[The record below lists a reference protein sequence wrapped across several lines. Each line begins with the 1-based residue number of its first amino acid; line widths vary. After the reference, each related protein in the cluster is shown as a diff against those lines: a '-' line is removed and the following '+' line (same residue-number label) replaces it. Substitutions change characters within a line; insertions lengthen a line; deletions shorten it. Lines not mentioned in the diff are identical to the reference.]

1 MDGFLIVDEIMTDT
15 LDRQA
20 RSERMSRIRGKD
32 SKPELVVR
40 RLVHGMGFRYRL
52 HRKDVPGKPDLVF
65 GSRKKVIFV
74 HGCFWHRHNDSACKL
89 SRLPKSR
96 LDFWLPKLERNAER
110 DAENSAR
117 LKALGWDEMIVWE
130 CQVTKA
136 NLPVLSENIRKFL
149 CDEVD

>member
-1 MDGFLIVDEIMTDT
+1 MPDT
-15 LDRQA
+15 LDPQA
-20 RSERMSRIRGKD
+20 RSERMSRIRSKD

-74 HGCFWHRHNDSACKL
+74 HGCFWHRHADSSCKL
-89 SRLPKSR
+89 ARLPKSR
-96 LDFWLPKLERNAER
+96 LDFWLPKLERNAVR

-117 LKALGWDEMIVWE
+117 IEALGWDEMVVWE
-130 CQVTKA
+130 CEVSKS
-136 NLPVLSENIRKFL
+136 NLPVLSDRIRKFL

>member
-1 MDGFLIVDEIMTDT
+1 MTDT
-15 LDRQA
+15 LDPEA
-20 RSERMSRIRGKD
+20 RSERMSRIRSKD

-40 RLVHGMGFRYRL
+40 CLVHGMGFRYRL
-52 HRKDVPGKPDLVF
+52 HRKDLPGTPDLVF
-65 GSRKKVIFV
+65 GNRKKVIFV
-74 HGCFWHRHNDSACKL
+74 HGCYWHRHSDSSCKL
-89 SRLPKSR
+89 ARLPKSR
-96 LDFWLPKLERNAER
+96 LDFWGPKLERNARR

-136 NLPVLSENIRKFL
+136 NLPRLGENIRKFL

>member
-1 MDGFLIVDEIMTDT
+1 M
-15 LDRQA
+15 
-20 RSERMSRIRGKD
+20 
-32 SKPELVVR
+32 VVR

-89 SRLPKSR
+89 ARLPKSR
-96 LDFWLPKLERNAER
+96 LDFWLPKLERNARR

-117 LKALGWDEMIVWE
+117 LEALGWDEMVVWE
-130 CQVTKA
+130 CEVRKA
-136 NLPVLSENIRKFL
+136 NLPILQDRIREFL
-149 CDEVD
+149 CDEVS

>member
-1 MDGFLIVDEIMTDT
+1 
-15 LDRQA
+15 
-20 RSERMSRIRGKD
+20 MSRIRGKD

-52 HRKDVPGKPDLVF
+52 HRKDVPGSPDLVF

-74 HGCFWHRHNDSACKL
+74 HGCFWHRHSDSACKL

-96 LDFWLPKLERNAER
+96 LDFWLPKLERNAAR

-117 LKALGWDEMIVWE
+117 LKALGWDEMVVWE
-130 CQVTKA
+130 CEVRKA
-136 NLPVLSENIRKFL
+136 NLPILQDRIREFL
-149 CDEVD
+149 CHEVS

>member
-1 MDGFLIVDEIMTDT
+1 MTDT
-15 LDRQA
+15 LDPKS

-40 RLVHGMGFRYRL
+40 RLVHAMGFRYRL
-52 HRKDVPGKPDLVF
+52 HRKDVPGTPDLVF
-65 GSRKKVIFV
+65 GSRKKVLFV
-74 HGCFWHRHNDSACKL
+74 HGCFWHRHADSSCKL
-89 SRLPKSR
+89 ARLPKSR
-96 LDFWLPKLERNAER
+96 LDFWLPKLERNAQR

-117 LKALGWDEMIVWE
+117 LESLGWGEMIVWE